1 MSEDLL
7 VRDAIIE
14 KVKGFEEI
22 LLQLPQVD
30 LNTTHSLAGEVY
42 SRTIFIPA
50 GVTLTGAIH
59 NKDHVNIM
67 CGDITVSTD
76 TGMKRLRGYHVFP
89 TKAGMKR
96 VGYAHADTY
105 WTTVLQ
111 TKETEL
117 SKIEEDIT
125 PEYTK
130 LQTSLPGITSKI
142 NKFLEGN

>member
-1 MSEDLL
+1 MSEDMA
-7 VRDAIIE
+7 VRDAIIAKVDNYE
-14 KVKGFEEI
+14 KI
-22 LLQLPQVD
+22 LSQFPQVD
-30 LNTTHSLAGEVY
+30 LNTTHALAGEVY

-50 GVTLTGAIH
+50 GTTLTGAIH
-59 NKDHVNIM
+59 NKNHINIM

-76 TGMKRLRGYHVFP
+76 TGMKRLRGYNVFP

-117 SKIEEDIT
+117 SKIEEDAT
-125 PEYTK
+125 PEYAK
-130 LQTSLPGITSKI
+130 LQTNTLGLTSEM
-142 NKFLEGN
+142 NKLLEGN

>member
-14 KVKGFEEI
+14 KVKVYEE
-22 LLQLPQVD
+22 LLTQLPQVD
-30 LNTTHSLAGEVY
+30 LNTTHALAGEVY

-59 NKDHVNIM
+59 NKNHINIM

-76 TGMKRLRGYHVFP
+76 TGMKRLRGYNVFP

-117 SKIEEDIT
+117 SKIEEDVT
-125 PEYTK
+125 PEYAE
-130 LQTSLPGITSKI
+130 LQTNTLGITSEM
-142 NKFLEGN
+142 NKLLEGN

>member
-1 MSEDLL
+1 MSADLL
-7 VRDAIIE
+7 LKNPVIE
-14 KVKGFEEI
+14 KVEAFEK
-22 LLQLPQVD
+22 LLEQLPQVD
-30 LNTTHSLAGEVY
+30 LNTTHALAGEVY

-59 NKDHVNIM
+59 NKNHINIM

-76 TGMKRLRGYHVFP
+76 TGMKRLRGYNVFP

-105 WTTVLQ
+105 WTTVLH

-117 SKIEEDIT
+117 NKIEEDAT
-125 PEYTK
+125 PEYAK
-130 LQTSLPGITSKI
+130 LQTNLLGITSKI
-142 NKFLEGN
+142 NKLLEGK